1 MNKYEDMSISEL
13 EELVKVSAQHYY
25 SGYPIISDKEFDDL
39 IEYLKKIDP
48 TNKLLTTTGWGF
60 DPVKVEYGEKVT
72 HHYQEVGSIE
82 DKPRKVED
90 IPINLRSSNIT
101 VRISAKLDGLSCV
114 LYYKDGKMFQAL
126 TRGNGKL
133 GIDITNKIHYIMRED
148 VRYRSISGFT
158 GAIRGEL
165 VISNENWKNIP
176 ASMDPSKNPRN
187 YASGLI
193 NRHEISDELKYVDL
207 VVYKIIAWENCK
219 EYMNTFS
226 MTEKLVN
233 YFPHVVDELTINNG
247 EKINENLLEEL
258 FNKFK
263 EKYPCDGCVITSNNI
278 SYSSNSPD
286 FVYNEIAFKFKSEKA
301 ISTIDH
307 IEWNLSRTGMM
318 KPVACIKPVNIAGST
333 VSRCTCFNAQF
344 VIDNMLGKGAV
355 IELEKSG
362 EIIPDLQRV
371 IKKADKP
378 DIPHICPRCGEVLK
392 HIGKDIKCVN
402 ENCSGAA
409 RADLQH
415 WTAIIAEVDG
425 LGGKIKDNFFDDY
438 NIETVED
445 LYDKINKIKFGES
458 ATEKKLVEMRDK
470 LIVQRVDGLK
480 ALVALNIP
488 RLGWKSAE
496 KIIASGL
503 FGKLADSPEVFGTE
517 IFDEFVF
524 ELEKV
529 VGQATRKSIESNINK
544 IMRLRFLKGRVV
556 ISNIN
561 NNSVESKGEVCI
573 TGKLSMKR
581 SEFEELI
588 KKAGYVPVG
597 KVNKNT
603 VYLITDNPNGTS
615 SKNKAANE
623 LGVPKISESEFMEM
637 INNE

>member
-72 HHYQEVGSIE
+72 HHYQKVGSIE

-148 VRYRSISGFT
+148 VRYRSIPGFT

-193 NRHEISDELKYVDL
+193 NSNFISDELKYVDL

-247 EKINENLLEEL
+247 EKINESLLEEL
-258 FNKFK
+258 FNKFR
-263 EKYPCDGCVITSNNI
+263 EKYPCDGCVITNNNI
-278 SYSSNSPD
+278 KYRPNSAD
-286 FVYNEIAFKFKSEKA
+286 FGYDEVAFKFEGEKVQ
-301 ISTIDH
+301 TTVKYV
-307 IEWNLSRTGMM
+307 EWNLSRTGCM
-318 KPVACIKPVNIAGST
+318 KPIVHINSVILDGANISKCSG
-333 VSRCTCFNAQF
+333 FNADF
-344 VIDNMLGKGAV
+344 IIRNKIREGTEVI
-355 IELEKSG
+355 IERSG
-362 EIIPDLQRV
+362 QVIPDIQ
-371 IKKADKP
+371 
-378 DIPHICPRCGEVLK
+378 EVL
-392 HIGKDIKCVN
+392 
-402 ENCSGAA
+402 
-409 RADLQH
+409 
-415 WTAIIAEVDG
+415 VDNIWV
-425 LGGKIKDNFFDDY
+425 KI
-438 NIETVED
+438 
-445 LYDKINKIKFGES
+445 
-458 ATEKKLVEMRDK
+458 
-470 LIVQRVDGLK
+470 
-480 ALVALNIP
+480 
-488 RLGWKSAE
+488 
-496 KIIASGL
+496 
-503 FGKLADSPEVFGTE
+503 
-517 IFDEFVF
+517 
-524 ELEKV
+524 
-529 VGQATRKSIESNINK
+529 
-544 IMRLRFLKGRVV
+544 
-556 ISNIN
+556 
-561 NNSVESKGEVCI
+561 
-573 TGKLSMKR
+573 
-581 SEFEELI
+581 
-588 KKAGYVPVG
+588 
-597 KVNKNT
+597 
-603 VYLITDNPNGTS
+603 
-615 SKNKAANE
+615 
-623 LGVPKISESEFMEM
+623 
-637 INNE
+637 